1 MLQQGLVAPKV
12 DPFAGSTD
20 HGSQFSMW
28 ERRADDAVQMRPNL
42 LSDEQNE
49 NFLLGHLDGMAR
61 EKEGG
66 GIAYGSAKG
75 LFVAG
80 LTPHS
85 VLRKFPTAKCAS
97 TKAVDISLRT
107 W

>member
-1 MLQQGLVAPKV
+1 MSLI
-12 DPFAGSTD
+12 GSSDGDTTRR
-20 HGSQFSMW
+20 GEFS
-28 ERRADDAVQMRPNL
+28 
-42 LSDEQNE
+42 S
-49 NFLLGHLDGMAR
+49 HLDGMAR